1 MECGGVLMSDE
12 RSRTGLPSPFRGG
25 RGPSERARGEGP
37 LRTLVPNELR
47 LPLSGWLLRI
57 GRGSAGRPALEVHSA
72 AGLLD
77 VSVLSTLSVSPLRG
91 ARHSGRAAARWS
103 LAWGQL
109 PPGADLVEVDFRGWR
124 RGVRVQAFT
133 VAEGFWVAEAGG
145 RFRTVTCSAGTTRV
159 TTRLVRTP
167 RARDGWPDAE

>member
-1 MECGGVLMSDE
+1 MSDE
-12 RSRTGLPSPFRGG
+12 RSGAGLATLFPDRGRPPG
-25 RGPSERARGEGP
+25 VGAEGP
-37 LRTLVPNELR
+37 LPTLVPNELR

-57 GRGSAGRPALEVHSA
+57 ARGSAGRPALEVHSA

-77 VSVLSTLSVSPLRG
+77 VSVPSELSVSPLRG

-109 PPGADLVEVDFRGWR
+109 PPGADLVEVDFWGWR

-133 VAEGFWVAEAGG
+133 VAEGFWVAEADG
-145 RFRTVTCSAGTTRV
+145 RFRSVTCAAGAARV
-159 TTRLVRTP
+159 TKRLVKEP
-167 RARDGWPDAE
+167 RARERAPYEA